1 MTAASC
7 RLPQARG
14 FAPCLLLLIL
24 SALLLGGCAGTP
36 QTRSLLAD
44 PPQDLGNNAE
54 LEAVPFNPQTEY
66 QCGPAALATLLQ
78 DTGITVTPDELVRR
92 VYIPERQGSLQV
104 EMIATARQYNR
115 IPYMIEPS
123 LDHLLREVRSGK
135 PVLVLQNLGINLMPV
150 WHYAVVV
157 GYDLERRELMLRSG
171 EIKRHPTP
179 MKTFEHTW
187 RRGDHWGFVLLRP
200 GEIPTTANEQGYFLA
215 LAAYARHGKP
225 GDLETAYQAGIER
238 WPESRNLQ
246 MGLGN
251 LYYRQDKPGP
261 AAKAYRR
268 ALAID
273 GDYAPAHN
281 NLAQVMLE
289 QGQVNQALE
298 HARRAVALGGRHGD
312 QYRKTLERIQRQAE

>member
-1 MTAASC
+1 MTTAP
-7 RLPQARG
+7 RRQARG
-14 FAPCLLLLIL
+14 PAPCLVLIL

-44 PPQDLGNNAE
+44 PPQDLVTAAE
-54 LEAVPFNPQTEY
+54 LEAVPFNPQNEY

-78 DTGITVTPDELVRR
+78 TTDVPVTPDELVRR

-115 IPYMIEPS
+115 IPYMIEPR
-123 LDHLLREVRSGK
+123 LDHLLREVRAGR
-135 PVLVLQNLGINLMPV
+135 PVLVLQNLGIELVPV

-157 GYDLERRELMLRSG
+157 GYDLERRELILRSG
-171 EIKRHPTP
+171 EIERHPTS
-179 MKTFEHTW
+179 MATFEHTW
-187 RRGDHWGFVLLRP
+187 RRSDHWGFVLLRP
-200 GEIPTTANEQGYFLA
+200 GEIPATANERGYFLA
-215 LAAYARHGKP
+215 LAAFARHGEA
-225 GDLETAYQAGIER
+225 GDLETAYLAGIKR
-238 WPESRNLQ
+238 WPESLNLR

-261 AAKAYRR
+261 AGEAYRR

-312 QYRKTLERIQRQAE
+312 QYRKTLEQIQSRAD